1 MEQISRIWE
10 ETLKLIEEEVSTVSF
25 ETWIQPI
32 IPCGIEGDRLYL
44 QVENEFYREML
55 EKRNEKPFAYSRQN
69 FFREEKVNNLL
80 HSFGKLYTGLS
91 TACG

>member
-55 EKRNEKPFAYSRQN
+55 EKRNLTLIRNAVKQAAH
-69 FFREEKVNNLL
+69 RE
-80 HSFGKLYTGLS
+80 Y
-91 TACG
+91 

>member
-55 EKRNEKPFAYSRQN
+55 EKRNLTLIRNAVKQAAH
-69 FFREEKVNNLL
+69 REYEIVIL
-80 HSFGKLYTGLS
+80 TE
-91 TACG
+91 

>member
-1 MEQISRIWE
+1 MRWNASNAFSQGRNFRIKKADY
-10 ETLKLIEEEVSTVSF
+10 TPASTVSC

-55 EKRNEKPFAYSRQN
+55 EK
-69 FFREEKVNNLL
+69 
-80 HSFGKLYTGLS
+80 GKLYTGLS

>member
-44 QVENEFYREML
+44 RSEERRE
-55 EKRNEKPFAYSRQN
+55 
-69 FFREEKVNNLL
+69 
-80 HSFGKLYTGLS
+80 GKECL
-91 TACG
+91 